1 MPRYEFV
8 CPTCGGVTIVTRTM
22 DRRNE
27 PLFCDGGG
35 TFDDPDE
42 KFEDATHETIA
53 MERIV
58 SRLAAVRVVGDRY
71 A

>member
-1 MPRYEFV
+1 ME
-8 CPTCGGVTIVTRTM
+8 
-22 DRRNE
+22 RRDE

-58 SRLAAVRVVGDRY
+58 SRLAAVRVINKRY